1 MAAAVHHH
9 GATVEG
15 SGQCRTCAAA
25 AVPRQPGP
33 SMAAPAV
40 TLDMKN
46 LAASEQESGDSSDSD
61 QDSDNKPKVES

>member
-1 MAAAVHHH
+1 
-9 GATVEG
+9 
-15 SGQCRTCAAA
+15 
-25 AVPRQPGP
+25 
-33 SMAAPAV
+33 MAAPAV